1 MIRQEGLR
9 RSGSGSARSASII
22 PLWPV
27 SFGEV
32 RLLNDIE
39 RYQFIGGLHMQ
50 VFSLLWGIVAIIGM
64 LIGFVPLLGALNWLN
79 IPCAGVGIIFSAVG
93 VGGSR
98 GLQANG
104 CVSSHLLYD
113 CPLLRPDP
121 AGAGRRHPLR
131 LMRRL
136 SVVAEAATWNG

>member
-9 RSGSGSARSASII
+9 RSGSGSARSASMI

-79 IPCAGVGIIFSAVG
+79 IPFAGVGIILAPWPSA
-93 VGGSR
+93 S
-98 GLQANG
+98 
-104 CVSSHLLYD
+104 
-113 CPLLRPDP
+113 
-121 AGAGRRHPLR
+121 AGAPSEWVWQLSFAAR
-131 LMRRL
+131 LP
-136 SVVAEAATWNG
+136 SSSASSGWCWEAASFEADATAGGRG